1 MKKVGLAVATLL
13 VAACAGSAAGTS
25 TSTTQPTTTSSTAT
39 GPLHGVVPG
48 QPLIP
53 QGSVESADYLFVS
66 AAVSLEDAVH
76 AYIIGFRDN
85 QGQVMVMTL
94 GGDESVVT
102 TTDPGV
108 DDLELDLQIPGPM
121 PTSVTQMPDGSW
133 AMYGFGVPSATGSTP
148 MVWRAVSDSPTGPWR
163 DASVVYEVGGP
174 GAWDGAWIDFPTVFV
189 SEGGVSMLYEGAS
202 DADPNTS
209 HLGLATSADGISWER
224 PDSPTM
230 SPDQCD
236 DVISIRMPRLLPV
249 EEDWLLGFVGMVGR
263 NEEPPI
269 RIASGQ
275 DPLHPT
281 CDSAGVALTAEDL
294 PSSSGIHSY
303 ALVRTGSGPALLL
316 ESLDATGSGSAV
328 WLVPLEG

>member
-1 MKKVGLAVATLL
+1 MKKGGLVVAMLL
-13 VAACAGSAAGTS
+13 VAACAGSGAGTS
-25 TSTTQPTTTSSTAT
+25 TAVTTTTQPATTTT
-39 GPLHGVVPG
+39 GPLHGVVPDR
-48 QPLIP
+48 PLIA
-53 QGSVESADYLFVS
+53 QGSVEGADYLFVS

-85 QGQVMVMTL
+85 QGQVMVMSL
-94 GGDESVVT
+94 GSGESQVT
-102 TTDPGV
+102 TADPGV
-108 DDLELDLQIPGPM
+108 DELDLDLQIPGPM

-148 MVWRAVSDSPTGPWR
+148 MVWRAVSDSPVGPWR

-189 SEGGVSMLYEGAS
+189 TEEGVSMLYEGAS
-202 DADPNTS
+202 DAEPNTS
-209 HLGLATSADGISWER
+209 HLGVATSADGINWER
-224 PDSPTM
+224 PDSPIM
-230 SPDQCD
+230 SPVQCD

-249 EEDWLLGFVGMVGR
+249 EEDWLLGFVGIVGR
-263 NEEPPI
+263 DEEPPI
-269 RIASGQ
+269 RVASGQ
-275 DPLHPT
+275 DPLHPK
-281 CDSAGVALTAEDL
+281 CDSAEVVLSAEDL